1 MMMAQLQQDK
11 DRLDLAPKKFNM
23 WLFVFASFMMF
34 AALTSGFIVYAGGNA
49 SHSGTKIILPQ
60 AFLYSSIVIVFSSLT
75 MFLASRAA
83 RQSQFEKQKLFLSI
97 TALLGIAFLGLQV
110 YGLNL
115 LVKTGVL
122 FVNDN
127 ASQSF
132 IYVFVGLHLL
142 HIVAGLALLFYTLSG
157 SYKNMG
163 QAKNVFRMEFASI
176 FWHFVDII
184 WIYLYVFLLL
194 NQY

>member
-1 MMMAQLQQDK
+1 MAQLQQERDK
-11 DRLDLAPKKFNM
+11 VDLAPKKFNM
-23 WLFVFASFMMF
+23 WLFIFTSFMMF
-34 AALTSGFIVYAGGNA
+34 AALTSGFIVYSGGNKA
-49 SHSGTKIILPQ
+49 HGIKIILPQ
-60 AFLYSSIVIVFSSLT
+60 AFLYSTIVIAVSSIT

-83 RQSQFEKQKLFLSI
+83 KQLQFERQRIFLFA
-97 TALLGIAFLGLQV
+97 TAILGCVFFVLQV
-110 YGLNL
+110 YACNILI
-115 LVKTGVL
+115 KMGVY
-122 FVNDN
+122 FINNN

-132 IYVFVGLHLL
+132 IYVFAGLHLL
-142 HIVAGLALLFYTLSG
+142 HIVAGVALLFYTLSG
-157 SYKNMG
+157 SFKTMG